1 MEATERFID
10 AVVRQMDSE
19 LDISQLKS
27 LKIVLTLNLNK
38 YRIGESKNEVI
49 IYDETS
55 DLAAYKQYFV
65 SKKLQ
70 GLSAGTL
77 NLYKTT
83 IDRFM
88 RSVRTPFAEIT
99 TEDIRMYIARRSIQ
113 DNLSSATLDRE
124 RGAICRFF
132 TWLYEEEYIS
142 KNPGLRVESIKFE
155 KRIKKAF
162 TPVEIELMRNA
173 ATSLK
178 EKVVIELL
186 LSTGCR
192 VSELVSFTIENYDRD
207 RGTISVVGKGN
218 KERLTFVNAK
228 AKVAI
233 DNYLTKLGH
242 ASGSII
248 QGRKKGTPM
257 NVSSI
262 QKMISV
268 IAKRANVRHAHPHK
282 FRRTA
287 ATLALKHGMDIN
299 DVRIFLGHSSMNT
312 TLDYLDLT
320 GVDFKQIHDKYLS

>member
-1 MEATERFID
+1 MEVQERFID
-10 AVVRQMDSE
+10 SVVRGMDSE
-19 LDISQLKS
+19 LEVDQLRK

-38 YRIGESKNEVI
+38 YQIEESKNKVI

-55 DLAAYKQYFV
+55 DIAAYKQYFV

-70 GLSAGTL
+70 GLSLGTL
-77 NLYKTT
+77 NLYKAT

-88 RSVRTPFAEIT
+88 RTVRRPFSDISTNE
-99 TEDIRMYIARRSIQ
+99 IRMFIANRDMI
-113 DNLSSATLDRE
+113 DHISSATLSRE
-124 RGAICRFF
+124 RGCICRFF
-132 TWLYEEEYIS
+132 TWLYKEEYLS
-142 KNPGLRVESIKFE
+142 KDPGLRVEEIKVE

-162 TPVEIELMRNA
+162 TPIEIELMRNA

-192 VSELVSFTIENYDRD
+192 VSELVSFTLENYDRD
-207 RGTISVVGKGN
+207 RGTIPVIGKGN
-218 KERLTFVNAK
+218 KERIAFVNAK

-233 DNYLTKLGH
+233 DNYLNKSGH
-242 ASGSII
+242 SAGPII
-248 QGRKKGTPM
+248 QGRKQETPM

-268 IAKRANVRHAHPHK
+268 IAERANVRHAHPHK

-312 TLDYLDLT
+312 TLQYLDLT
-320 GVDFKQIHDKYLS
+320 GVNFKEIHDKYLG